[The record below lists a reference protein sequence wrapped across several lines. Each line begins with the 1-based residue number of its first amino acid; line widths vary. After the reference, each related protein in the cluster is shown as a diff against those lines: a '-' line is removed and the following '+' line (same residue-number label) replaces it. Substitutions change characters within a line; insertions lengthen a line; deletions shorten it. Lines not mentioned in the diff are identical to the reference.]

1 MTTSTQQTIDIT
13 IAFLDNIAEQ
23 LFASGGWPVIHELNS
38 IRNQLTSLVTQT
50 STPNPIDV
58 SAWHNAVQRS
68 VEDARSVFDGC
79 APDAMD
85 AIEFMAALMQNT
97 YAPTST
103 GDQLTNEEI
112 DAIADSMPGGLEGFL
127 KGWGWRQFA
136 HAVLDANEIKMNQ
149 I

>member
-1 MTTSTQQTIDIT
+1 MNTSTQQTIDSA
-13 IAFLDNIAEQ
+13 IAFLDSVVEQ
-23 LFASGGWPVIHELNS
+23 LFASGGWPVVHELNS
-38 IRNQLTSLVTQT
+38 IRTQLTSLMTQT

-58 SAWHNAVQRS
+58 SAWQNAVQRS
-68 VEDARSVFDGC
+68 VEDARLVFDGC

-112 DAIADSMPGGLEGFL
+112 DAIADSMPGGLDGFL
-127 KGWGWRQFA
+127 KGWGWQQFA
-136 HAVLDANEIKMNQ
+136 RAVLDANEIKMNR